1 MLILLPP
8 SEGKTAPTT
17 GSPVELDKLAYAD
30 ALTPS
35 RRKLLGA
42 LAALAEL
49 PVERAVSMLAVS
61 AGQAG
66 EVAVDAAL
74 SSAPAGPAAAVY
86 TGVLYDRLRLPELPK
101 RAQGRVLIASALWG
115 VLRPGDEIPYYRFSA
130 KAKLDGIGGLAAFW
144 RPALAEALPDKHG
157 TLVVDMR
164 SGAYSAAWKP
174 KRATLVSVRAFSEVK
189 GKRKPV
195 SHMAKAVRGE
205 VARALLEAKKAAG
218 VPRGR
223 RVHRR
228 GRRLHRRAD
237 PRLPR
242 RDRPRLTHLCHTA
255 VLMGRKPDY
264 MTGFRPINGEVSR
277 DAERGPGP

>member
-8 SEGKTAPTT
+8 SEGKTAPTS
-17 GSPVELDKLAYAD
+17 GAPVKLKALVYAD
-30 ALTPS
+30 ALTES

-49 PVERAVSMLAVS
+49 PLERAVSMLAVS

-66 EVAVDAAL
+66 EVAVDAEL
-74 SSAPAGPAAAVY
+74 RSAPAGPAAEVY

-101 RAQGRVLIASALWG
+101 RSQGRVLIASALWG
-115 VLRPGDEIPYYRFSA
+115 VVRPTDQIPYYRFSA

-144 RPALAEALPDKHG
+144 RPALTAALPDKDG

-174 KRATLVSVRAFSEVK
+174 KRAELLAVRAFSEVK

-205 VARALLEAKKAAG
+205 VARALLEAKKPPESPEAAATIAEKAG
-218 VPRGR
+218 HTVELTPGNLDVIVP
-223 RVHRR
+223 
-228 GRRLHRRAD
+228 A
-237 PRLPR
+237 
-242 RDRPRLTHLCHTA
+242 
-255 VLMGRKPDY
+255 
-264 MTGFRPINGEVSR
+264 
-277 DAERGPGP
+277 